1 MLTKKELINHL
12 ENGTRV
18 LQTGALKDAFV
29 AIDRK
34 DFVPEDYVE
43 EAYEDYPL
51 PLGDSRQTISQPT
64 TVAFMLELLDP
75 QEGENILDIGAGSGW
90 TTALLAR
97 LVGEKGGVIGVEIIP
112 ELVQLGKKNLK
123 KYDFKNVEILKADK
137 EIGLPKKAPFDKI
150 LVSAAAE
157 DLPKKLLEQLK
168 IGGTMVI
175 PIYDEV
181 WQIKKLES
189 DNDIKKYK
197 GFAFVPLIT

>member
-1 MLTKKELINHL
+1 MFTKKELIEHL

-18 LQTGALKDAFV
+18 LQTAELKEAFT

-51 PLGDSRQTISQPT
+51 VLGDTGQSISQPT
-64 TVAFMLELLDP
+64 TVAFMLELLNA
-75 QEGENILDIGAGSGW
+75 QEGDKVLDLGSGSGW

-97 LVGEKGGVIGVEIIP
+97 LVGENGKVIGVEILP
-112 ELVQLGKKNLK
+112 ELVGLGKENLK
-123 KYDFKNVEILKADK
+123 KYNFKNTEIVKAEK
-137 EIGLPKKAPFDKI
+137 EIGLVGEAPFDKI

-157 DLPKKLLEQLK
+157 DLPKKLTEQLK
-168 IGGTMVI
+168 VGGTMVI
-175 PIYDEV
+175 PIYDEI
-181 WQIKKLES
+181 WQVKKLEGG
-189 DNDIKKYK
+189 NDIKKYK